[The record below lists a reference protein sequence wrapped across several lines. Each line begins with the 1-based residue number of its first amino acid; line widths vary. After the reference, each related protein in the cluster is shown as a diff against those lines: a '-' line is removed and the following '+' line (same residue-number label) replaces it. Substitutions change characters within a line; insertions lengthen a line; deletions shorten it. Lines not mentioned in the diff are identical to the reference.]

1 MLSCLP
7 VSLFSEIISGRMT
20 PGEWARLAADC
31 GLDAFDIS
39 ILFVKDRSRA
49 GLAALRKEL
58 ETGGL
63 PLHMVCTYPD
73 FTVPDPVIRTREL
86 EKEKKDIRAAAVLG
100 ADSVRITAGQFY
112 PDADPERQLKQVTE
126 AFSRLAELAEKLK
139 ITLLWENHSKPGAWE
154 RPDYNY
160 APERL
165 EKMRAALEGS
175 PVRMNYDIAN
185 AYLLGLDGRF
195 AERCLPQIASV
206 HVNDAASVSP
216 IRFAGIG
223 EGKAGVEE
231 ALKML
236 KRLGYQGDFSIEEAS
251 GEGIDGIRK
260 YTEVTRRLL
269 EEAGF

>member
-7 VSLFSEIISGRMT
+7 VSLFPEIISGRMS
-20 PGEWARLAADC
+20 PGKWARLAADC

-39 ILFVKDRSRA
+39 ILFVKDQSRA
-49 GLAALRKEL
+49 GLAAMRKDL

-73 FTVPDPVIRTREL
+73 FTAPDPAVREREL
-86 EKEKKDIRAAAVLG
+86 EKERRYIRAAWALG
-100 ADSVRITAGQFY
+100 ADSVRITAGQYY
-112 PDADPERQLKQVTE
+112 PGEDQDRQLAQVTG
-126 AFSRLAELAEKLK
+126 AFSRLAELAEKFK

-154 RPDYNY
+154 RPDHNFH
-160 APERL
+160 PERL
-165 EKMRAALEGS
+165 EKMRAALMGS

-185 AYLLGLDGRF
+185 AYLLGLDEAFMR
-195 AERCLPQIASV
+195 RCLSVTESV
-206 HVNDAASVSP
+206 HVNDVASVSP

-223 EGKAGVEE
+223 EGKAGVGE
-231 ALKML
+231 ALKTL

-251 GEGIDGIRK
+251 GEGAEGIRK